1 MTINSVD
8 GPLAIMV
15 PKNSKPGK
23 VLRLKNKGW
32 PDYNTGIRG
41 NLMVK
46 LNPTYPDLNS
56 SQLEYIKKVQKN
68 HDGSF

>member
-1 MTINSVD
+1 
-8 GPLAIMV
+8 
-15 PKNSKPGK
+15 
-23 VLRLKNKGW
+23 
-32 PDYNTGIRG
+32 
-41 NLMVK
+41 MVK